1 MSVHFQA
8 AADFIHRALSQP
20 GGRKGGERGGGVDP
34 RTLIQSKAQDS
45 GCGERKRLEWCDKML
60 RKENS
65 SLNHLFNAVGKKKE
79 IIPDVGRVANC
90 PWAGRL

>member
-1 MSVHFQA
+1 
-8 AADFIHRALSQP
+8 
-20 GGRKGGERGGGVDP
+20 
-34 RTLIQSKAQDS
+34 
-45 GCGERKRLEWCDKML
+45 ML

>member
-65 SLNHLFNAVGKKKE
+65 SLMLAFFSLHNDKITVVTFTACISLTFLN
-79 IIPDVGRVANC
+79 
-90 PWAGRL
+90 L